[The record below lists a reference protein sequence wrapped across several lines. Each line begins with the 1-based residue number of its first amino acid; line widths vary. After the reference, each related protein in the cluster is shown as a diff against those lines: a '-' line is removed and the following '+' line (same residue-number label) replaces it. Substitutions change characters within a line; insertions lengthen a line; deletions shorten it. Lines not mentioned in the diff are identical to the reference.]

1 MTLRQTG
8 EADYDARID
17 RANRLSSPYSAATEF
32 LEFYRHVAGFQKLL
46 HANIAAAY
54 AVKPE
59 PVPEGGLRADLDLS
73 VLLPHFRSYLW
84 IIEQNAPA
92 ALAESAKQMALLPS
106 DSWIACLE
114 AYWNHAGIY
123 DQQVGAFAQFLPR
136 AFLEPY
142 AEFRALLAPRAP
154 QATTPRLCP
163 LCGSRPLLGILRPEG
178 DGGKRFLLCSF
189 CLQEW
194 EFRRILCPTC
204 GEEAEDKLPVYVAED
219 SPHVR
224 VEACDTCKFY
234 LRTID
239 LTKDGNA
246 LPLVDDLAAI
256 PHTLWAHEQGYSRL
270 QPNLLGT

>member
-1 MTLRQTG
+1 MTRPQTG
-8 EADYDARID
+8 GTEYDARIR
-17 RANRLSSPYSAATEF
+17 RAQTLSSPHSAASEF
-32 LEFYRHVAGFQKLL
+32 LEFYRHVTSFQKLL
-46 HANIAAAY
+46 RANIAATY
-54 AVKPE
+54 QIKPNS
-59 PVPEGGLRADLDLS
+59 PSSSNLRDELDLT
-73 VLLPHFRSYLW
+73 VLLPHFRGYLSV
-84 IIEQNAPA
+84 IENHAPP
-92 ALAESAKQMALLPS
+92 ALAESARQFALLPS

-114 AYWNHAGIY
+114 AYSQNAGTY

-136 AFLEPY
+136 AFLQPY
-142 AEFRALLAPRAP
+142 AEFRAALASRAA
-154 QATTPRLCP
+154 QVTTPRLCP
-163 LCGSRPLLGILRPEG
+163 LCDSRPLLGVLHPEG

-189 CLQEW
+189 CSQEW

-204 GEEAEDKLPVYVAED
+204 GEEAEDKLPVYIAED

-246 LPLVDDLAAI
+246 VPLVDDLAAI
-256 PHTLWAHEQGYSRL
+256 PHTLWASEQGYSRL